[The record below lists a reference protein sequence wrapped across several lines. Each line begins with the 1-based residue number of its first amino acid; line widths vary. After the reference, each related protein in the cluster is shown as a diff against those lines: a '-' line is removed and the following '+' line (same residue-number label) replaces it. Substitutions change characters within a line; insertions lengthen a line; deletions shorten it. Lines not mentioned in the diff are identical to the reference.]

1 METKTIEQH
10 EKILREKRTQPIIIE
25 FYNLHLKSGPKYDKS
40 ELPLDKFVFQCD
52 QDIPLYEN
60 LKEQQVEKKYPDKN
74 EQCRILSF
82 FEKYAPELKADLG
95 GLEWYQRGSGIS
107 WFESK
112 YFLRFADDYHYIKQ
126 IVDNH
131 IDNKISIIN
140 LNWLDSKL
148 YSIKPRL
155 KLIRRQDE
163 KEYKMMP
170 WRDPLQI
177 CQEEL
182 HRDGFITR
190 EREIVDTKDYQ
201 IKSVW
206 SRITKVKEHGLGYY
220 GIWLDQLFPLF
231 DQIFIQALAMLEEHW
246 KVSKCFFEGG
256 KRNPPCHNVFIST
269 RNQTYC
275 SKKCYN
281 KARRYRGYL
290 KEQQQ

>member
-1 METKTIEQH
+1 VETKMIEQL
-10 EKILREKRTQPIIIE
+10 EKIPREKRTQPIIID

-40 ELPLDKFVFQCD
+40 ELPLYDFFQCD

-60 LKEQQVEKKYPDKN
+60 LEEQQVEKKCPDKN

-107 WFESK
+107 WFESE

-126 IVDNH
+126 IIDNH

-140 LNWLDSKL
+140 LKWLESKL
-148 YSIKPRL
+148 YSIKLGL
-155 KLIRRQDE
+155 KLICREDK

-170 WRDPLQI
+170 FGDPLQI
-177 CQEEL
+177 
-182 HRDGFITR
+182 
-190 EREIVDTKDYQ
+190 VDTKEYQ
-201 IKSVW
+201 VKHGW

-231 DQIFIQALAMLEEHW
+231 DQIFLEAMEMLEHW
-246 KVSKCFFEGG
+246 KVSKCSFEGG

-269 RNQTYC
+269 RGQKYC
-275 SKKCYN
+275 SKKCYDR
-281 KARRYRGYL
+281 ARRYRGYL